1 MRSLVSSTK
10 QIVRTMTVNHAV
22 DGAKVDYYTLND
34 GHKHP
39 TRGYG
44 TYKLGL
50 IPASASGSG
59 GVACVVEEE
68 DVAELV
74 RYACEVGYRCFDC
87 AEFYE
92 QEKKVGEAIKSCGIP
107 REELYII
114 SKVWTTA
121 IYEGPEAVRKHALKS
136 IKELG
141 VGYLDLY
148 LIHWPVPGK
157 HVEAYRELEKL
168 KDEGLLR
175 SIGVSNYTVEDAK
188 ELEENNV
195 KYFPS
200 VNQIEVNP
208 FVFRG
213 NTIKYFQT
221 KGTLIQA
228 YRSLC
233 NGKAFDNPL
242 LVSLSK
248 KYDKKIGQIL
258 GRYLLQHGIVPLS
271 KSGKKERIKE
281 NFDVIDFDIEKDD
294 IEALDNLTTEDTLKK
309 RAELYQQ
316 CVVRDTPLAAR
327 VANNDD
333 VGVRQAF
340 TID

>member
-1 MRSLVSSTK
+1 
-10 QIVRTMTVNHAV
+10 
-22 DGAKVDYYTLND
+22 
-34 GHKHP
+34 
-39 TRGYG
+39 
-44 TYKLGL
+44 
-50 IPASASGSG
+50 
-59 GVACVVEEE
+59 
-68 DVAELV
+68 
-74 RYACEVGYRCFDC
+74 
-87 AEFYE
+87 
-92 QEKKVGEAIKSCGIP
+92 
-107 REELYII
+107 
-114 SKVWTTA
+114 
-121 IYEGPEAVRKHALKS
+121 
-136 IKELG
+136 
-141 VGYLDLY
+141 

>member
-1 MRSLVSSTK
+1 
-10 QIVRTMTVNHAV
+10 
-22 DGAKVDYYTLND
+22 
-34 GHKHP
+34 
-39 TRGYG
+39 
-44 TYKLGL
+44 
-50 IPASASGSG
+50 
-59 GVACVVEEE
+59 
-68 DVAELV
+68 
-74 RYACEVGYRCFDC
+74 
-87 AEFYE
+87 
-92 QEKKVGEAIKSCGIP
+92 
-107 REELYII
+107 
-114 SKVWTTA
+114 
-121 IYEGPEAVRKHALKS
+121 
-136 IKELG
+136 
-141 VGYLDLY
+141 
-148 LIHWPVPGK
+148 
-157 HVEAYRELEKL
+157 
-168 KDEGLLR
+168 
-175 SIGVSNYTVEDAK
+175 
-188 ELEENNV
+188 
-195 KYFPS
+195 